1 MAITE
6 KGFYPDARKSELYD
20 KIELLMVLGT
30 STKTGANFVRAE

>member
-20 KIELLMVLGT
+20 KIELLVLGT